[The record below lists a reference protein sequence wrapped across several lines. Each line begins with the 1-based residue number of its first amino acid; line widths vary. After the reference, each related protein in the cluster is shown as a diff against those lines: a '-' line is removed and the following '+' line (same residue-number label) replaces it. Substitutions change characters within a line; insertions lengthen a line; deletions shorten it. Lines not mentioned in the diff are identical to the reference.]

1 MEYKDLLKS
10 LKAKEYKPVYFLH
23 GEEAFFMDKIA
34 EVIENQV
41 LTESEKSFNQTVFY
55 GKDTESTAVV
65 DAARRYPMMADRQV
79 VILKEAQDMKT
90 LVNLQKYVERPTSST
105 ILLIVHK
112 HKKLDM
118 RSAFAKA
125 LTKNAVVMESKPLYD
140 NQIPEWIRN
149 YLKEINLMIEA
160 NAADLVAEYLGTDLG
175 KIANE
180 LDKLRLNVPP
190 NATVTMKHV
199 QDNIGISKDYNVFEL
214 QKALSAKN
222 ILTANKIVQYFA
234 QNPKDA
240 PFVVVISNLYN
251 YFSKVYMLH
260 FLANKPDKEV
270 LETMGLRG
278 EFFLREYKT
287 AARNYN
293 TFKTEQIL
301 GFLREYDMK
310 SKGVDADGVDPG
322 ELLKELIFKVLH

>member
-1 MEYKDLLKS
+1 LEYKDLLKS

-41 LTESEKSFNQTVFY
+41 LTESEKSFNQTIFY

-190 NATVTMKHV
+190 NATVTMKNV

-287 AARNYN
+287 AARHYN

-310 SKGVDADGVDPG
+310 SKGVDADGVDHG

>member
-23 GEEAFFMDKIA
+23 GEESFFMDKIA
-34 EVIENQV
+34 EIIENQV
-41 LTESEKSFNQTVFY
+41 LSESEKSFNQTIFY
-55 GKDTESTAVV
+55 GKDTESTAIV
-65 DAARRYPMMADRQV
+65 DTARRYPMMADRQV

-118 RSAFAKA
+118 RMAFAKA
-125 LTKNAVVMESKPLYD
+125 LVKNAVVMESKPLYD
-140 NQIPEWIRN
+140 NQIPDWIRN
-149 YLKEINLMIEA
+149 YLKEIQLMIDA
-160 NAADLVAEYLGTDLG
+160 NAAELIAEYLGTDLG

-180 LDKLRLNVPP
+180 LDKLRLNLPP
-190 NATVTMKHV
+190 NSTVNVKQV

-234 QNPKDA
+234 RNPKDA

-260 FLANKPDKEV
+260 FLSNKPDKEV
-270 LETMGLRG
+270 LDVMGLRSD
-278 EFFLREYKT
+278 FFLRDYKM
-287 AARNYN
+287 AARHYN
-293 TFKTEQIL
+293 PFKTEQIL
-301 GFLREYDMK
+301 GFLREYDLK
-310 SKGVDADGVDPG
+310 SKGVDADGTDAG
-322 ELLKELIFKVLH
+322 ELLKELVFKILH

>member
-1 MEYKDLLKS
+1 LEYKDLLKS
-10 LKAKEYKPVYFLH
+10 LKSKEYKPVYFLH
-23 GEEAFFMDKIA
+23 GEESFFMDKIV
-34 EVIENQV
+34 EIIENQV
-41 LTESEKSFNQTVFY
+41 LSDSEKSFNQTIFY
-55 GKDTESTAVV
+55 GKDTESTAIV
-65 DAARRYPMMADRQV
+65 DTARRYPMMADRQV
-79 VILKEAQDMKT
+79 VVLKEAQDMKT

-125 LTKNAVVMESKPLYD
+125 LVKNAVVMESKPLYD
-140 NQIPEWIRN
+140 NQIPDWIRN
-149 YLKEINLMIEA
+149 YLKEIHLMIDA
-160 NAADLVAEYLGTDLG
+160 NAADLIAEYLGTDLG

-180 LDKLRLNVPP
+180 LDKLRLNLPP
-190 NATVTMKHV
+190 NSTVNVKQV
-199 QDNIGISKDYNVFEL
+199 QENIGISKDYNVFEL

-234 QNPKDA
+234 RNPKDA

-260 FLANKPDKEV
+260 FLSNKPDKEV
-270 LETMGLRG
+270 LDVMGLRS
-278 EFFLREYKT
+278 EFFLRDYKM
-287 AARNYN
+287 AARHYN

-301 GFLREYDMK
+301 GFLREYDLK
-310 SKGVDADGVDPG
+310 SKGVDADGTDAG
-322 ELLKELIFKVLH
+322 ELLKELVFKILH

>member
-23 GEEAFFMDKIA
+23 GEESFFMDKIA
-34 EVIENQV
+34 EIIENQV
-41 LTESEKSFNQTVFY
+41 LSESEKSFNQTIFY
-55 GKDTESTAVV
+55 GKDTESTAIV
-65 DAARRYPMMADRQV
+65 DTARRYPMMADRQV

-118 RSAFAKA
+118 RMAFAKA
-125 LTKNAVVMESKPLYD
+125 LVKNAVVMESKPLYD
-140 NQIPEWIRN
+140 NQIPDWIRN
-149 YLKEINLMIEA
+149 YLKEIHLMIDA
-160 NAADLVAEYLGTDLG
+160 NAAELIAEYLGTDLG

-180 LDKLRLNVPP
+180 LDKLRLNLPP
-190 NATVTMKHV
+190 NSTVNVKQV

-234 QNPKDA
+234 RNPKDA

-260 FLANKPDKEV
+260 FLSNKPDKEV
-270 LETMGLRG
+270 LYVMGLRSD
-278 EFFLREYKT
+278 FFLRDYKM
-287 AARNYN
+287 AARHYN
-293 TFKTEQIL
+293 PFKTEQIL
-301 GFLREYDMK
+301 GFLREYDLK
-310 SKGVDADGVDPG
+310 SKGVDADGTDAG
-322 ELLKELIFKVLH
+322 ELLKELVFKILH

>member
-1 MEYKDLLKS
+1 LEYKDLLKS

-23 GEEAFFMDKIA
+23 GEESFFMDKIA
-34 EVIENQV
+34 EIIENQV
-41 LTESEKSFNQTVFY
+41 LSESEKSFNQTIFY
-55 GKDTESTAVV
+55 GKDTESTAIV
-65 DAARRYPMMADRQV
+65 DTARRYPMMADRQV

-118 RSAFAKA
+118 RMAFAKA
-125 LTKNAVVMESKPLYD
+125 LVKNAVVMESKPLYD
-140 NQIPEWIRN
+140 NQIPDWIRN
-149 YLKEINLMIEA
+149 YLKEIHLMIDA
-160 NAADLVAEYLGTDLG
+160 NAAELIAEYLGTDLG

-180 LDKLRLNVPP
+180 LDKLRLNLPP
-190 NATVTMKHV
+190 NSTVNVKQV

-234 QNPKDA
+234 RNPKDA

-260 FLANKPDKEV
+260 FLSNKPDKEV
-270 LETMGLRG
+270 LDVMGLRSD
-278 EFFLREYKT
+278 FFLRDYKM
-287 AARNYN
+287 AARHYN
-293 TFKTEQIL
+293 PFKTEQIL
-301 GFLREYDMK
+301 GFLREYDLK
-310 SKGVDADGVDPG
+310 SKGVDADGTDAG
-322 ELLKELIFKVLH
+322 ELLKELVFKILH

>member
-23 GEEAFFMDKIA
+23 GEESFFMDKIA
-34 EVIENQV
+34 EIIENQV
-41 LTESEKSFNQTVFY
+41 LSESEKSFNQTIFY
-55 GKDTESTAVV
+55 GKDTESTAIV
-65 DAARRYPMMADRQV
+65 DTARRYPMMADRQV

-118 RSAFAKA
+118 RMAFAKA
-125 LTKNAVVMESKPLYD
+125 LVKNAVVMESKPLYD
-140 NQIPEWIRN
+140 NQIPDWIRN
-149 YLKEINLMIEA
+149 YLKEIQLMIDA
-160 NAADLVAEYLGTDLG
+160 NAAELIAEYLGTDLG

-180 LDKLRLNVPP
+180 LDKLRLNLPP
-190 NATVTMKHV
+190 NSTVNVKQV

-234 QNPKDA
+234 RNPKDA

-260 FLANKPDKEV
+260 FLSNKPDKEV
-270 LETMGLRG
+270 LYVMGLRSD
-278 EFFLREYKT
+278 FFLRDYKM
-287 AARNYN
+287 AARHYN
-293 TFKTEQIL
+293 PFKTEQIL
-301 GFLREYDMK
+301 GFLREYDLK
-310 SKGVDADGVDPG
+310 SKGVDADGTDAG
-322 ELLKELIFKVLH
+322 ELLKELVFKILH